1 MYSSLEYRV
10 KCDVSRRL
18 PQKRRGLS
26 NLLITLQLLKALFYL
41 LASIIV
47 ALLSPLPELKLTVEL
62 LSKEQPLIE
71 PCEVAGGPFL
81 FYCSHKETGDVSI
94 NSEGPADGALTG
106 RLGVLWTDQSDRRP
120 F

>member
-1 MYSSLEYRV
+1 MI
-10 KCDVSRRL
+10 K
-18 PQKRRGLS
+18 KRGLS
-26 NLLITLQLLKALFYL
+26 KLLNTLQLVKALFYL

-47 ALLSPLPELKLTVEL
+47 ALLSPLPELELTMEL

-71 PCEVAGGPFL
+71 PCEVDGRPFL
-81 FYCSHKETGDVSI
+81 FYCSHKETDDVSI
-94 NSEGPADGALTG
+94 NRGGTLTG